1 MQSVDL
7 VCEKNGEEVKRKK
20 GTPSLEILCSD
31 GVHQRSGWLVL
42 VDSVF
47 FLHFFLLP
55 FRPFTR
61 GVGMDIRFGGGLQRV
76 FCVFVCTT
84 HSRWKALSTPVL
96 RWEREDG

>member
-42 VDSVF
+42 VDSVLFSYTF
-47 FLHFFLLP
+47 FFATISSIYTRCWNGYSFW
-55 FRPFTR
+55 R
-61 GVGMDIRFGGGLQRV
+61 GVAARFL
-76 FCVFVCTT
+76 CVCVYDP
-84 HSRWKALSTPVL
+84 L
-96 RWEREDG
+96 